1 MISEFAN
8 LRVNSE
14 RLRRNFDELSQIGA
28 TVGGGVSRLALS
40 NEDLEA
46 RAWFGNQLDMAGLVI
61 GDDDAGNLSGIL
73 ISQHPEANK
82 TILIGSHL
90 DSVPN
95 GGRYDS
101 SIGLLAGLEVLHT
114 IRESGLTL
122 PVHLE
127 VIDFTDEE
135 GCWHSL
141 FGSKSLTGKLDASA
155 FRDSNDDHDL
165 GAFRAAL
172 FRAGIRPNDVYKAA
186 RNPETLAG
194 YLELHIEQGN
204 RLYQTNNSIGIVSGI
219 VGRSTYEFQFLGE
232 ASHSGT
238 TDNAMRRD
246 ALRGAADFITHA
258 HDMVHD
264 LDNGAIFNCGQ
275 VHVEPGAFNVIPSK
289 ARLIAECRHPDEDIL
304 MQVEEQLV
312 NLAEEMATKHRIGV
326 KSRRL
331 VHMPAAKMSPLVIS
345 SIAAAT
351 RHLGIENVL
360 HLTSFAGH
368 DAQMLSSFTPTG
380 MIFIPS
386 VKGISHNPKE
396 FTNWEDIVNGVNVLL
411 HSTIELA
418 VRSQQI
424 SNTHNGNHHG

>member
-1 MISEFAN
+1 MISDFAN
-8 LRVNSE
+8 LRINSE
-14 RLRRNFDELSQIGA
+14 RLRQNFNELSQIGA

-73 ISQHPEANK
+73 ISQHHEAEK
-82 TILIGSHL
+82 TILLGSHL

-114 IRESGLTL
+114 IRESGLNL

-141 FGSKSLTGKLDASA
+141 FGSKSLTGKLDPSA
-155 FRDSNDDHDL
+155 LRDSTEVHET

-186 RNPETLAG
+186 RNPSTLAG

-204 RLYQTNNSIGIVSGI
+204 RLYRTNNSIGIVSGI

-238 TDNAMRRD
+238 TDNTMRRD
-246 ALRGAADFITHA
+246 ALRGAADFITQA
-258 HDMVHD
+258 HNMVGEVD
-264 LDNGAIFNCGQ
+264 TDAIFNCGQ
-275 VHVEPGAFNVIPSK
+275 IHVEPGAFNVIPSK
-289 ARLIAECRHPDEDIL
+289 ARLIAECRHPDEDTLTMI
-304 MQVEEQLV
+304 EERLV
-312 NLAEEMATKHRIGV
+312 KLAEESAYKHRIAV
-326 KSRRL
+326 KPRRL
-331 VHMPAAKMSPLVIS
+331 VHMPAAKMSPLAIS

-351 RHLGIENVL
+351 RQLGINNVL

-380 MIFIPS
+380 MIFVPS
-386 VKGISHNPKE
+386 VNGISHNPKE
-396 FTNWEDIVNGVNVLL
+396 FTEWDDIINGVNVLL
-411 HSTIELA
+411 HATIELA
-418 VRSQQI
+418 FRSQQI
-424 SNTHNGNHHG
+424 NNNNNHHG